1 MTSENAPSAAE
12 AAVDPAAALRAAVRA
27 VESGERPAASFFNR
41 PAPPKPLA
49 PRAPGPPARPA
60 PEAGQVAVPPGLPA
74 LLAAGGA
81 PEALAPGVAAALG
94 EGAEQELRADPWR
107 LLAAPGVQPRQA
119 DEFARALLGA
129 EAGPADERRGAA
141 LVGWLLERAAL
152 IGHTVLTPGALAES
166 LAEHG
171 VPAPDEAVGAAVE
184 AGALLLF
191 QDRDDDAPVA
201 ADEEAPVPVR
211 VSVGLDRYA
220 LAEESLADGLAR
232 LRGTFEPAAQAP
244 AAAWAEAGEAAPGP
258 SAAELIAAVAAS
270 AVVAHTGGETA
281 KAEPIALAA
290 AARALGLRVC
300 LAAHQAAGRRRL
312 AAALGADAA
321 EAAVTVAGL
330 LAGREGPARDAEG
343 LWPVDLLVVTDAGLL
358 GAEPAAA
365 LVESLPDGCRLVLSG
380 DPLLLGSAGP
390 GQVLADLLA
399 SGGCPRVVSRTPDP
413 GPLGELVSGVGV
425 GELSEVAAPD
435 REVVIVPVGDP
446 GEAVHRAVQ
455 LVAESIP
462 RAFGT
467 SPEEAQVITAAHGGP
482 LGTRALNAAVKERLN
497 AGPGRFGGFDPG
509 DRVAHSP
516 APGRT
521 RLATVVEAG
530 ADGLWLADEEGRFV
544 VARDAVARTL
554 RHGWAITAHQAAGL
568 RWPAV
573 VVVPGDA
580 GAALDRRWVY
590 TAFGRAERHLSVVRS
605 PGPALADAVAAS
617 PRGER
622 ATRLRTLLREQPRSG
637 AVG

>member
-1 MTSENAPSAAE
+1 MDHAA
-12 AAVDPAAALRAAVRA
+12 DPAAALRAAVRA

-41 PAPPKPLA
+41 PAPP
-49 PRAPGPPARPA
+49 PRPPAARAQSPA
-60 PEAGQVAVPPGLPA
+60 APAAPPAGGGPAAVPPGLPA

-81 PEALAPGVAAALG
+81 PEALAAGVAAALG
-94 EGAEQELRADPWR
+94 ESAEQELRADPWR
-107 LLAAPGVQPRQA
+107 LLAAPGVQPHQA

-129 EAGPADERRGAA
+129 EAGPADERRGQA

-152 IGHTVLTPGALAES
+152 VGHTVLTPGALADG

-191 QDRDDDAPVA
+191 QDRDEDAPEPA
-201 ADEEAPVPVR
+201 EGEAPAVR
-211 VSVGLDRYA
+211 VSVGLDRYG

-232 LRGTFEPAAQAP
+232 LRGTFEPPAGP
-244 AAAWAEAGEAAPGP
+244 AAAGWAEAGAAAPGP

-270 AVVAHTGGETA
+270 AVVVHTGGETA
-281 KAEPIALAA
+281 KAEPVALAA
-290 AARALGLRVC
+290 AAGALGLRVC
-300 LAAHQAAGRRRL
+300 LAAHQADGRRRL
-312 AAALGADAA
+312 AAALGAEAA

-343 LWPVDLLVVTDAGLL
+343 LWPVDLLVVMDAGLL

-425 GELSEVAAPD
+425 GELSQVAAPE

-467 SPEEAQVITAAHGGP
+467 SADEVQVITASHGGP

-497 AGPGRFGGFDPG
+497 AGPGRFAGFDPG
-509 DRVAHSP
+509 DRVAYSP
-516 APGRT
+516 APNHT
-521 RLATVVEAG
+521 RLATVVEAD
-530 ADGLWLADEEGRFV
+530 AEGLWLADGAGRFAV
-544 VARDAVARTL
+544 PKDAVAGTL
-554 RHGWAITAHQAAGL
+554 RPGWAITAHQAAGL

-573 VVVPGDA
+573 VVVPPGEA
-580 GAALDRRWVY
+580 GGVLDRRWVY
-590 TAFGRAERHLSVVRS
+590 TAFGRAERHLSVVRG
-605 PGPALADAVAAS
+605 PGPALADAVAAP

-622 ATRLRTLLREQPRSG
+622 ATRLRTLLREQPRSDTAG
-637 AVG
+637 